1 MLKSNKYVAQL
12 DTPQCDWLCGMFNG
26 KVC

>member
-1 MLKSNKYVAQL
+1 MLQSNKYVAQL